1 MAKRSLTIFNCSAGS
16 MVSRAAEVKMVI
28 WFSIDGPSFIMQLLR
43 NPRHCV
49 PVFEKIVKDRISAVD
64 RRSSSLRANSSQYV
78 LSQDLK
84 LDMASF
90 RKSRAR
96 KIDSKGKICRLDGG
110 SRPSSVQPEC
120 DMRGFGPLLAKLKD
134 HPIRVGLGGGLAGKD
149 LPSMG
154 SHDGE
159 FPQIT
164 VAFAFVHKINQRKTL
179 SNGQAV
185 SRIVVEFVGIFGLF
199 KLSILLSK

>member
-1 MAKRSLTIFNCSAGS
+1 MVLNRWTILHHATTKKSACRSC
-16 MVSRAAEVKMVI
+16 
-28 WFSIDGPSFIMQLLR
+28 
-43 NPRHCV
+43 HCV

-84 LDMASF
+84 LDMTSF

-120 DMRGFGPLLAKLKD
+120 DMRPQNRALA
-134 HPIRVGLGGGLAGKD
+134 PS
-149 LPSMG
+149 LP
-154 SHDGE
+154 
-159 FPQIT
+159 
-164 VAFAFVHKINQRKTL
+164 N
-179 SNGQAV
+179 
-185 SRIVVEFVGIFGLF
+185 
-199 KLSILLSK
+199 

>member
-28 WFSIDGPSFIMQLLR
+28 RFSIDGPSFIMQLLR
-43 NPRHCV
+43 NPRHRV
-49 PVFEKIVKDRISAVD
+49 TVFRSSRKSVKDRISAVD
-64 RRSSSLRANSSQYV
+64 RRSSSLGANSSQYV

-120 DMRGFGPLLAKLKD
+120 DMRPQNRALA
-134 HPIRVGLGGGLAGKD
+134 PS
-149 LPSMG
+149 LP
-154 SHDGE
+154 
-159 FPQIT
+159 
-164 VAFAFVHKINQRKTL
+164 N
-179 SNGQAV
+179 
-185 SRIVVEFVGIFGLF
+185 
-199 KLSILLSK
+199 